1 MLSILE
7 SWQTKRPRGEL
18 PKIDELA
25 RIADLPL
32 SDSEKIPI
40 NARQMH
46 YLISRPSD
54 RVLDDF
60 CTQSDVELLFR
71 PGNGNILCDKIVTAI
86 DERCPPMDGTADS
99 FHSFWDRNLR
109 KILEIILPH
118 GRSIRNSNRNTETG
132 LLRPDYAF
140 LLKLLALF
148 RGQEMSPGD
157 RTNPKKELSEKLLW
171 VYRPAA
177 PYILG
182 ERLVNGITV
191 YI

>member
-7 SWQTKRPRGEL
+7 SWQAKRPRGEL

-46 YLISRPSD
+46 DLVSRPSD

-60 CTQSDVELLFR
+60 CTQSNVELLFR
-71 PGNGNILCDKIVTAI
+71 LGVGNILCDKIVATI
-86 DERCPPMDGTADS
+86 VEGSPPMDGTENS
-99 FHSFWDRNLR
+99 FHSFWDRNLCE
-109 KILEIILPH
+109 ILEIILPR
-118 GRSIRNSNRNTETG
+118 GRSIPNSNRNTETG
-132 LLRPDYAF
+132 VLRPDYAF

-148 RGQEMSPGD
+148 RGEEKSPSN
-157 RTNPKKELSEKLLW
+157 RNNPKKELSEKLLW
-171 VYRPAA
+171 VYRPA

-182 ERLVNGITV
+182 EC
-191 YI
+191 

>member
-1 MLSILE
+1 MLSIWE
-7 SWQTKRPRGEL
+7 SWQEKRPRGEL

-40 NARQMH
+40 SARQMDD
-46 YLISRPSD
+46 LVSRGSY

-60 CTQSDVELLFR
+60 CTRSDVELLFR
-71 PGNGNILCDKIVTAI
+71 LGVSNILSDKIVVALV
-86 DERCPPMDGTADS
+86 EGSPPMDGTENS

-109 KILEIILPH
+109 DILEIILPR
-118 GRSIRNSNRNTETG
+118 GRSIRNSHQNTETG
-132 LLRPDYAF
+132 VLRPDYAF

-148 RGQEMSPGD
+148 RGEEESPSS
-157 RTNPKKELSEKLLW
+157 RNNPKKELSEKLLW
-171 VYRPAA
+171 AYRPA

-182 ERLVNGITV
+182 EC
-191 YI
+191 